1 MIPRVVRPD
10 EVIWEGLE
18 GKPYFRDGP
27 ELGSKQMRKWRIASL
42 DKLFKG
48 LAINRSGN
56 IMQQPKHPGFLFA
69 CLLVLRWTRQLIRG
83 SANF

>member
-1 MIPRVVRPD
+1 MIPGVIRLD

-27 ELGSKQMRKWRIASL
+27 ELGSKQKVRKWRIASL

-48 LAINRSGN
+48 LAINRSGGN
-56 IMQQPKHPGFLFA
+56 WAGREE
-69 CLLVLRWTRQLIRG
+69 CEWRG
-83 SANF
+83 V

>member
-1 MIPRVVRPD
+1 MIPGVIRPD

-27 ELGSKQMRKWRIASL
+27 ELGSKQKVRKRRIASL

-56 IMQQPKHPGFLFA
+56 IMQQPESPGVLFA
-69 CLLVLRWTRQLIRG
+69 CLLVL
-83 SANF
+83 